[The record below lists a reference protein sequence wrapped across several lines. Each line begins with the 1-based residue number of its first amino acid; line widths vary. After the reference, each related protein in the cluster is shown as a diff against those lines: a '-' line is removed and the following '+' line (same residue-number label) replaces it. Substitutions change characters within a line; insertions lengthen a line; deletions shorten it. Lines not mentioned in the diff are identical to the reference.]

1 MKIGVLTL
9 FNAANYGAY
18 LQAYCLQEIIKK
30 LGFDDVKMIKTSS
43 ALYEKW
49 RMKALFTYKPSKMLF
64 KFKLLQGYHKIWK
77 NFKNGSVK
85 DNYDLVIVGSDE
97 MWNLKNI
104 TVKALPEFF
113 GHNLRF
119 KKIISYAVSCN
130 NTTLEDVENCNFVK
144 SGIDKF
150 SAVSVRDEA
159 TFQAYSILRNDI
171 RIDLDPTFLVDL
183 NEYLIPCEESNY
195 ILVYT
200 YGFKNNM
207 IESVQKLSRK
217 LNKKIICVGQNFAWA
232 DKCVPANAF
241 EFLGYIKNADVIVT
255 DTFHGTVLS
264 IELNKNFISYA
275 GQKPKVK
282 KILEQ
287 LNLQKRNADGIDD
300 LNEIYNEKIDYK
312 KVNEKISILRKK
324 SLTYLTEEIT
334 NY

>member
-9 FNAANYGAY
+9 FNAVNYGAY

-30 LGFDDVKMIKTSS
+30 IGFNDVKMIKTSS
-43 ALYEKW
+43 VLYEKW
-49 RMKALFTYKPSKMLF
+49 RMKALLTYKPSRMLF
-64 KFKLLQGYHKIWK
+64 KFRLLWGYEKIWK
-77 NFKNGSVK
+77 KLKKGSTK
-85 DNYDLVIVGSDE
+85 ENYDLIIVGSDE

-130 NTTLEDVENCNFVK
+130 NTTSEDVKNCDFVK

-159 TFQAYSILRNDI
+159 TFQAYSILRSDI

-183 NEYLIPCEESNY
+183 NDYLIPCRESDY

-200 YGFKNNM
+200 YGFKKHM
-207 IESVQKLSRK
+207 IESVKSLSK
-217 LNKKIICVGQNFAWA
+217 ELNKKIICVGQNFAWA

-264 IELNKNFISYA
+264 IELNKNFVSYA

-287 LNLQKRNADGIDD
+287 LDLQKRNADGKDN
-300 LNEIYNEKIDYK
+300 LSEIYNAKIDYK
-312 KVNEKISILRKK
+312 KVNEKIRALREK
-324 SLTYLTEEIT
+324 SLAYLTEEIT
-334 NY
+334 NH